1 MTSVSETALRPTS
14 TSIPAR
20 GFGPHGPRARA
31 RGTLVGL
38 LIAGLVLAS
47 TPGCVTDP
55 YTGERRIAKTAIGGV
70 LGAGVGAGVAAGI
83 AALAGKDA
91 AKAAMI
97 GAGVGALGGAAVGA
111 YMDAQDAK
119 LRRFLEGT
127 GVRVVRQGDQITL
140 VMPSNITFDTDSAQ
154 LRSDFLDV
162 LHAVSLVLTEYPKTI
177 IEVMGHT
184 DSTGSDAYNLDLSR
198 RRAQAV
204 GNHLASEGV
213 ASMRILTEGFG
224 EQYPVATNDTIDGRQ
239 LNRRVELRLSP
250 LTAS

>member
-1 MTSVSETALRPTS
+1 MTTPLTLLTRERSSLRRATARLLA
-14 TSIPAR
+14 PALI
-20 GFGPHGPRARA
+20 G
-31 RGTLVGL
+31 GL
-38 LIAGLVLAS
+38 LLAGA
-47 TPGCVTDP
+47 PGCVTDP

-70 LGAGVGAGVAAGI
+70 LGAGIGAGVAAGI

-97 GAGVGALGGAAVGA
+97 GAGVGALGGAAVGG

-119 LRRFLEGT
+119 LRKFLEGT

-140 VMPSNITFDTDSAQ
+140 VMPSNITFDTNSST

-162 LHAVSLVLTEYPKTI
+162 MHAVSLVLTEYPKTI
-177 IEVMGHT
+177 IEIMGHT
-184 DSTGSDAYNLDLSR
+184 DSDGTDAYNLGLSR

-204 GNHLASEGV
+204 GDHLVGKGI
-213 ASMRILTEGFG
+213 ASMRVVSEGFG
-224 EQYPVATNDTIDGRQ
+224 EQYPVAPNTTPDGKQ

-250 LTAS
+250 LTAG

>member
-1 MTSVSETALRPTS
+1 MHTEPTIRTDADRILRPIRSGALRS
-14 TSIPAR
+14 
-20 GFGPHGPRARA
+20 
-31 RGTLVGL
+31 LVGVL
-38 LIAGLVLAS
+38 VAALVLVS

-55 YTGERRIAKTAIGGV
+55 YTGERRIAKTALGG
-70 LGAGVGAGVAAGI
+70 LFGAGIGAGVAAGI

-127 GVRVVRQGDQITL
+127 GVRVVKQGDQITL
-140 VMPSNITFDTDSAQ
+140 VMPSNITFDTDSAA

-162 LHAVSLVLTEYPKTI
+162 MHAVSLVLTEYDKTI

-184 DSTGSDAYNLDLSR
+184 DSTGSDAYNLGLSR
-198 RRAQAV
+198 RRAQSV
-204 GNHLASEGV
+204 GNQLASEGI
-213 ASMRILTEGFG
+213 AQMRIVTDGFG
-224 EQYPVATNDTIDGRQ
+224 EQYPVAPNDTVPGRQ